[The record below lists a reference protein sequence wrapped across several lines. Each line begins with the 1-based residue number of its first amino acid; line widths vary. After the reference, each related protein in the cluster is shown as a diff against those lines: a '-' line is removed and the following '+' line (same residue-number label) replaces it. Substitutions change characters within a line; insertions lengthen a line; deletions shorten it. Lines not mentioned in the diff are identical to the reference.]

1 MENKS
6 KKALIIGGGPGGL
19 TAGYELLKRSHVKP
33 IIIERDSWLGGI
45 SRTAVY
51 KGNRIDMGGHRFFSK
66 SERVMN
72 WWFNI
77 LPIEKGKEDSQTIQ
91 YHNAEHTVSGQ
102 EKSVDPELE
111 DRVMLVRQRKSR
123 IYYNKEFFE
132 YPLKLSVDTFRKL
145 GLKKL
150 IRIGVSYVFVT
161 LFPKKNPQNLEDFY
175 INQFGHE
182 LYRTFFESYTEKVWG
197 KPCRDISAE
206 WGAQRV
212 KGVSLK
218 KAILDFFLKKFSK
231 NHTGKNVETSLIEQ
245 FFYPKFGP
253 GQMWEEVA
261 KDIEGMGGT
270 ILMEHE
276 LVRFATRDG
285 KIVSAR
291 VRNVSSGAESDID
304 ADYFFSTMPIKELL
318 TSMEADIPED
328 VQYVGTNLEY
338 RDFLTVGVLL
348 KKLDAHEPDGSLIRD
363 NWIYI
368 QEPGVKM
375 GRIQIFN
382 NWSPYL
388 VKDKDTVWV
397 GLEYFATEGDALWNL
412 NEEELKE
419 LGIKELVEMGLAK
432 KEDVIDSVVIKI
444 KKTYPGYFGTYKDF
458 GVVRT
463 FIDQF
468 SNLFLIG
475 RNGMHKYNNQDHS
488 MLTAMT
494 AVDNIIAGRIDKAN
508 IWEINTEE
516 EYHETSKKNT

>member
-19 TAGYELLKRSHVKP
+19 TAGYELLKRSDVKP

-102 EKSVDPELE
+102 ERSVDPELE

-276 LVRFATRDG
+276 LVRFSTRDG

-458 GVVRT
+458 GVVRK